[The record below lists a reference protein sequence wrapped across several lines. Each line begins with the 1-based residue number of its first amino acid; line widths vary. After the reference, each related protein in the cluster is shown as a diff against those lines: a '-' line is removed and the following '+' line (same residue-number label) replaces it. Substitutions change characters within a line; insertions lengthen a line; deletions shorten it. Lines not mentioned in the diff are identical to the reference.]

1 MKKLLYLFVSLCFLF
16 DLSAKEFPKYLWF
29 DAEANF
35 VRFSNRDTIRYYLDK
50 TKETGFNTIV
60 VDVRPIYGEVLYK
73 KTRLPQLEKVG
84 KNEVKRDWD
93 YLQFFIDEAHKREMK
108 VVVSTTFFTGGNP
121 VTRQGLVY
129 SDKKWASKTTLQ
141 WTPEGF
147 KDIKDDPSKVSAF
160 LNPSHPEVQ
169 DYVLSFVKEIVEN
182 YDIDGYALDYCRY
195 PDVQSDF
202 SSFTRHQFEKHIGKD
217 VKNFP
222 EDIFRWEN
230 GERIDGSLAQE
241 WFEFRSQVIYDFISR
256 VRETIKGIKPDVSME
271 LWAASWYSA
280 LYVNGQ
286 NWASQKY
293 NPYGE
298 YAWASEDYY
307 KTGYAGLLDV
317 FLLGTYLDVVWGMD
331 NNESMEYGI
340 ARGKRLI
347 AGDCLMY
354 GTMQGTMKR
363 ENLADAAY
371 ICLKE
376 TGGLMVFDIVH
387 IIERNAWSEL
397 KKGID
402 RAEAEMK

>member
-1 MKKLLYLFVSLCFLF
+1 
-16 DLSAKEFPKYLWF
+16 
-29 DAEANF
+29 
-35 VRFSNRDTIRYYLDK
+35 
-50 TKETGFNTIV
+50 
-60 VDVRPIYGEVLYK
+60 
-73 KTRLPQLEKVG
+73 
-84 KNEVKRDWD
+84 
-93 YLQFFIDEAHKREMK
+93 
-108 VVVSTTFFTGGNP
+108 
-121 VTRQGLVY
+121 
-129 SDKKWASKTTLQ
+129 
-141 WTPEGF
+141 
-147 KDIKDDPSKVSAF
+147 
-160 LNPSHPEVQ
+160 
-169 DYVLSFVKEIVEN
+169 
-182 YDIDGYALDYCRY
+182 
-195 PDVQSDF
+195 
-202 SSFTRHQFEKHIGKD
+202 
-217 VKNFP
+217 
-222 EDIFRWEN
+222 
-230 GERIDGSLAQE
+230 
-241 WFEFRSQVIYDFISR
+241 
-256 VRETIKGIKPDVSME
+256 ME

>member
-182 YDIDGYALDYCRY
+182 YDIDGYALDYCGFTGDNWGEGGFHSPSCRKIIETVWRSHAAVAIISY
-195 PDVQSDF
+195 QDLCGFGSDARMNVPGRAF
-202 SSFTRHQFEKHIGKD
+202 GNWQFRTT
-217 VKNFP
+217 
-222 EDIFRWEN
+222 EDMIAQ
-230 GERIDGSLAQE
+230 IDTE
-241 WFEFRSQVIYDFISR
+241 
-256 VRETIKGIKPDVSME
+256 
-271 LWAASWYSA
+271 
-280 LYVNGQ
+280 
-286 NWASQKY
+286 
-293 NPYGE
+293 
-298 YAWASEDYY
+298 YY
-307 KTGYAGLLDV
+307 KKINRI
-317 FLLGTYLDVVWGMD
+317 F
-331 NNESMEYGI
+331 
-340 ARGKRLI
+340 KR
-347 AGDCLMY
+347 
-354 GTMQGTMKR
+354 
-363 ENLADAAY
+363 
-371 ICLKE
+371 
-376 TGGLMVFDIVH
+376 
-387 IIERNAWSEL
+387 
-397 KKGID
+397 
-402 RAEAEMK
+402 